1 MRISTMGLIGALL
14 LVTPGL
20 AAGQSGQ
27 QGQSGAATSSTPS
40 TQVVPPVTPPSTA
53 PKLGQV
59 DFGFRGDSVKGDEA
73 RFNRY
78 RDLSQGGVLDRF
90 RYGKITDAWV
100 FFSAANNVGYEDQSF
115 LGEFEATG
123 QLKTRFIWSQI
134 PLFISERT
142 ASLQTDRGDGVLG
155 VDDSIQQRIQAGT
168 LTLSNAM
175 TTAVPFEM
183 KSRRDVAMFDTTYTA
198 GRDVDFKFEL
208 WNSRRSGTHIQNF
221 GLLNSP
227 GNGITQEMGI
237 PMDTRTTDV
246 KAVMEYANSK
256 GMLSVGMNGS
266 WFDNRLPT
274 VQFDNPLRSTD
285 ISGGPSKGLAV
296 TSPSN
301 SLVSFVVDGGYKLP
315 AKTRATA
322 AISIGRANQN
332 EPLVAPTINS
342 ALVAPPLE
350 RSSAEA
356 RGEIVSMVY
365 GLNSRPA
372 AGVWLNAR
380 YRYYD
385 YTNKTP
391 IFDTVAIV
399 GDWAVGTAQW
409 ETEPLSQTRHTVD
422 LDATFTPLAYV
433 AFGIGYSRDRAE
445 RTFRIFEETDEDM
458 FRVTLDS
465 VGNQYVTLRL
475 KYEASQRTG
484 SGFDEHLLEEV
495 GEQPDMRH
503 FDIADR
509 DRSRV
514 TGILTVTPVA
524 WLNLNGSIG
533 TGHDDYESSGF
544 GLRDN
549 RSRTFSVGFEL
560 MPANTVSVSGDYSRD
575 KYTANQYSRTSAPA
589 TFADPRGDWW
599 IDSNDTVSTVTASVD
614 LLKTLPK
621 TDIRVSYDLSDG
633 KATYVY
639 GLPSNST
646 AFTPPASLRQLAPL
660 INRLTGAR
668 VDLQYYLRSNIAAGV
683 AYWYEDYNVNDFSL
697 NPITINTLN
706 VGTST
711 IYSGY
716 LYQPYTAHTYWL
728 RLTYLW

>member
-1 MRISTMGLIGALL
+1 MRITWGLIGALL
-14 LVTPGL
+14 LASP

-27 QGQSGAATSSTPS
+27 QTPTGAAASTSTTQAPLPAGTP
-40 TQVVPPVTPPSTA
+40 A
-53 PKLGQV
+53 FGPKLGRV
-59 DFGFRGDSVKGDEA
+59 DFGFRGDSVTGDEA

-78 RDLSQGGVLDRF
+78 RDLGQGAVIDRF
-90 RYGKITDAWV
+90 RWGKITDTWA

-123 QLKTRFIWSQI
+123 RLKSRFLWTQV

-142 ASLQTDRGDGVLG
+142 ASLQTDRGNGVLG

-175 TTAVPFEM
+175 TSAIPFEM
-183 KSRRDVAMFDTTYTA
+183 KSRRDVAMFDMTYTA
-198 GRDVDFKFEL
+198 NRDVDFRIEV
-208 WNSRRSGTHIQNF
+208 WNSLRDGLHLQNF

-227 GNGITQEMGI
+227 GNGITQELGI
-237 PMDTRTTDV
+237 PTDTRTTDV

-256 GMLSVGMNGS
+256 GLVSVGMKGS

-274 VQFDNPLRSTD
+274 VQFDNPLRTTD

-296 TSPSN
+296 TWPSN

-315 AKTRATA
+315 AKSRATA

-356 RGEIVSMVY
+356 RGDIVSMVY
-365 GLNSRPA
+365 GLNSRPID
-372 AGVWLNAR
+372 GVWLNAR

-391 IFDTVAIV
+391 HFETVAIV
-399 GDWAVGTAQW
+399 GDWAVGTALW
-409 ETEPLSQTRHTVD
+409 ETEPISQTRHTAD
-422 LDATFTPLAYV
+422 LDASCSPLPYV
-433 AFGIGYSRDRAE
+433 AFGVGYSHDRAE
-445 RTFRIFEETDEDM
+445 RTFRIFEETAEDI

-465 VGNQYVTLRL
+465 TGNQYVTLRL

-495 GEQPDMRH
+495 GEQPAMRH

-509 DRSRV
+509 DRTRV
-514 TGILTVTPVA
+514 TGILTITPVA

-533 TGHDDYESSGF
+533 TGHDDYEDSGF

-549 RSRTFSVGFEL
+549 RNRTFSVGFEL
-560 MPANTVSVSGDYSRD
+560 MPADTVSLSADYGRD

-589 TFADPRGDWW
+589 TFTDPRGDWW
-599 IDSNDTVSTVTASVD
+599 IDSNDTVSTVTARID
-614 LLKTLPK
+614 LLRTLPK
-621 TDIRVSYDLSDG
+621 TDIRLSYDLSDG

-639 GLPSNST
+639 GLPSNSS
-646 AFTPPASLRQLAPL
+646 AFVPPAALRQLAPL
-660 INRLTGAR
+660 VNRLTGTR
-668 VDLQYYLRSNIAAGV
+668 VDLQYYLRPNIAAGV
-683 AYWYEDYNVNDFSL
+683 AYWYEDYDVNDFSL

-706 VGTST
+706 IGTAT

-728 RLTYLW
+728 RLSYLW

>member
-1 MRISTMGLIGALL
+1 MRISTWGLIGALL
-14 LVTPGL
+14 LAFPGP

-27 QGQSGAATSSTPS
+27 QTQTAGTAASTSTTQAQAPAAPASG
-40 TQVVPPVTPPSTA
+40 

-78 RDLSQGGVLDRF
+78 RDLSQGGLVDRF
-90 RYGKITDAWV
+90 RWGKITDTWA

-123 QLKTRFIWSQI
+123 RLKTKFVWTQI

-168 LTLSNAM
+168 LTLSNAI
-175 TTAVPFEM
+175 TTAIPFEM
-183 KSRRDVAMFDTTYTA
+183 KSRRDVAMFDMTYTA
-198 GRDVDFKFEL
+198 SRDVDFKIEV
-208 WNSRRSGTHIQNF
+208 WNSLRDGLHMQNF

-227 GNGITQEMGI
+227 GNGITQELGI
-237 PMDTRTTDV
+237 PTDTRTTDV

-256 GMLSVGMNGS
+256 GLLSVGMRGS

-274 VQFDNPLRSTD
+274 IQFDNPLRSTD

-301 SLVSFVVDGGYKLP
+301 SLVSFVVDGGYRLP
-315 AKTRATA
+315 AKSRATA
-322 AISIGRANQN
+322 AISIGRADQN
-332 EPLVAPTINS
+332 DPLVAPTINS

-356 RGEIVSMVY
+356 RGDIVSMVY

-372 AGVWLNAR
+372 DGVWLNAR

-385 YTNKTP
+385 YANKTP
-391 IFDTVAIV
+391 HFETVALV
-399 GDWAVGTAQW
+399 GDWAVGTALW
-409 ETEPLSQTRHTVD
+409 ETEPLSLTRHTAD
-422 LDATFTPLAYV
+422 LDASFSPLPYV
-433 AFGIGYSRDRAE
+433 AFGLGYSHDRAE
-445 RTFRIFEETDEDM
+445 RTFRIFEETAEDT

-465 VGNQYVTLRL
+465 IGNRYLTLRL

-509 DRSRV
+509 DRTRV
-514 TGILTVTPVA
+514 TGILTITPA
-524 WLNLNGSIG
+524 GWLNLNGSIG
-533 TGHDDYESSGF
+533 TGHDDYENSGF

-549 RSRTFSVGFEL
+549 RNKTFSVGFEL
-560 MPANTVSVSGDYSRD
+560 MPADTVSLGAEYARD

-589 TFADPRGDWW
+589 TFTDPRGDWW
-599 IDSNDTVSTVTASVD
+599 VDSNDTVATVTARID
-614 LLKTLPK
+614 LLRTLPR
-621 TDIRVSYDLSDG
+621 TDIRLSYDLSDG

-646 AFTPPASLRQLAPL
+646 AFTPPAALRQLAPL
-660 INRLTGAR
+660 INRLTGTR
-668 VDLQYYLRSNIAAGV
+668 VDLQYYLRANIAAGI
-683 AYWYEDYNVNDFSL
+683 AYWYEDYAVNDFSL